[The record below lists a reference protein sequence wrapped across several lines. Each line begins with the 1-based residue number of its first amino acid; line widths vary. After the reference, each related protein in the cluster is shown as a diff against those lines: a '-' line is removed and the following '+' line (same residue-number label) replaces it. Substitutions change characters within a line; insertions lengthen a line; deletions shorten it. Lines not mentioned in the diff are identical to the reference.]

1 MSIWV
6 DADACPT
13 VIRDILC
20 RAAIRRQVAATFVAN
35 QPVALPRSPWLRA
48 VQVAAGYDVAD
59 NLIVEKAQP
68 GDLVIT
74 SDIPLASE
82 VIARGAQVL
91 SARGEAYTRDNIRSR
106 LNMRDFM
113 ETMRAS
119 GVHGGGPPPLNTTD
133 RQRFAN
139 GLDRYLAA
147 YPK

>member
-6 DADACPT
+6 DADACPV

-20 RAAIRRQVAATFVAN
+20 KAAIRTQITTTFVAN
-35 QPVALPRSPWLRA
+35 QPIALPQSLWLRA
-48 VQVAAGYDVAD
+48 LQVAAGYDVAD
-59 NLIVEKAQP
+59 NLIVEKAEP

-82 VIARGAQVL
+82 VIAKGALVL
-91 SARGEAYTRDNIRSR
+91 TVRGEAYTRDNIRGR

-113 ETMRAS
+113 DTMRAS
-119 GVHGGGPPPLNTTD
+119 GVHGGGPPPLNATD

-139 GLDRYLAA
+139 GLDRYLASC
-147 YPK
+147 K